1 MGSPTNAARYA
12 HVTLGKAGSQWVRD
26 VLSDPEI
33 FTLQPGLRLIP
44 PFRGGEYGIAE
55 FAKEPPGTFASPIF
69 HVRYDTWK
77 HFAAPDDRCITV
89 LRDPRDSIV
98 SWAFSLAYSH
108 VTEEHVQII
117 RPTLLALDL
126 RGKLEVA
133 MYTFWESSAAQRSW
147 AGKAE
152 TKTELVV
159 RYEDI
164 VRDQRALFRRMLD
177 FYGWSVPEDVLV
189 RVIDRLSFEKR
200 SGRKRG
206 EKQEFSHYRNGLA
219 GDWKNYFDRDLAQRF
234 EAACPSLLV
243 DLGYEADE
251 RWWKDCPE
259 RLEVLSGGALA
270 AGGNAGE
277 LAKKC
282 EVLERQVEELTAAFN
297 EAANLSERLLGG
309 RA

>member
-1 MGSPTNAARYA
+1 MTSARYA
-12 HVTLGKAGSQWVRD
+12 HITLGKAGSQWVRD

-33 FTLQPGLRLIP
+33 LSLQPGVHLIP

-69 HVRYDTWK
+69 HVRYDHWK
-77 HFAAPDDRCITV
+77 QYAREGDRCITV

-108 VTEEHVQII
+108 VTEEHVRLI

-126 RGKLEVA
+126 RGKLEVSA
-133 MYTFWESSAAQRSW
+133 YTFWESSGAQRSW
-147 AGKAE
+147 ADKGE
-152 TKTELVV
+152 TASELVL

-164 VRDQRALFRRMLD
+164 LRDQYAAFRKAID
-177 FYGWSVPEDVLV
+177 FYGWSVPDDVLR

-200 SGRKRG
+200 SGRQRG
-206 EKQEFSHYRNGLA
+206 EKQEFSHYRNGVA

-234 EAACPSLLV
+234 EEACPSLLCE
-243 DLGYEADE
+243 LGYETRND
-251 RWWKDCPE
+251 WWKACPE
-259 RLEVLSGGALA
+259 ELAVLGSGALA
-270 AGGNAGE
+270 GSGKAAE
-277 LAKKC
+277 LARKC
-282 EVLERQVEELTAAFN
+282 EILERQLKGLSQAFEDAA
-297 EAANLSERLLGG
+297 AIAERLAGG